1 VARRLA
7 EPREHLRT
15 IFDESSKQHFYD
27 QIAWF
32 QKNSNRPVLSLGF
45 LGRKKL

>member
-1 VARRLA
+1 MELNDV
-7 EPREHLRT
+7 PRT

-32 QKNSNRPVLSLGF
+32 QENGNRWVLSLEFVSAGSF
-45 LGRKKL
+45 DSP